1 MNYYYQ
7 NGGKR
12 FPNLPHF
19 FTRENI
25 LIIGSGMIVIIGVA
39 IVFFNHLAATI
50 FLSPYLLLWYRS
62 QKRKQQEKR
71 KKKISQESKDFFQSL
86 MNCLTAGYSFEQS
99 ISKVKKELHM
109 MYPNENSVLIPEL
122 DIMERKLQMNQP
134 LEDVFEE
141 FARKQENED
150 MIQFAFILRT
160 AKRKGGN
167 LIQILEKTIGTIH
180 QKNQVE
186 EEIVTILAGRVFE
199 KNIMKMIPVFL
210 ICYLR
215 IFNTDYLA
223 VMYETLAG
231 RVCMLMS
238 LVTMVIAGK
247 LADKI
252 VDIEV

>member
-1 MNYYYQ
+1 MKYYYR
-7 NGGKR
+7 NGKKK
-12 FPNLPHF
+12 FPDLSHF
-19 FTRENI
+19 ITKENV
-25 LIIGSGMIVIIGVA
+25 LIICSGVLVIVGVA
-39 IVFFNHLAATI
+39 IVFFNHLIAAVI
-50 FLSPYLLLWYRS
+50 LSPYLFLWYQT

-71 KKKISQESKDFFQSL
+71 KKRVKQESKEFFQSL

-109 MYPNENSVLIPEL
+109 MYSKENSVLIPEL

-150 MIQFAFILRT
+150 FIQFAFILRT

-167 LIQILEKTIGTIH
+167 LIQVLERTIDTIH
-180 QKNQVE
+180 RKNQVE

-199 KNIMKMIPVFL
+199 KNIMKMIPIFL

-215 IFNTDYLA
+215 IFNSTYLEI
-223 VMYETLAG
+223 MYETLAG
-231 RVCMLMS
+231 RVCMLVS